1 MWQQAGEGDTPGNPG
16 LRDIRE
22 AEEEHSRPQAEEQ
35 HERPEAE
42 EQHERLEAEEQHE
55 RPEAEEQHDRLEAG
69 GQSCMR
75 LSLSWRSSSA
85 GWRGRRVVRP
95 VERMMMI

>member
-42 EQHERLEAEEQHE
+42 EQHERLEA
-55 RPEAEEQHDRLEAG
+55 G
-69 GQSCMR
+69 GPSCMR

-95 VERMMMI
+95 VERMG